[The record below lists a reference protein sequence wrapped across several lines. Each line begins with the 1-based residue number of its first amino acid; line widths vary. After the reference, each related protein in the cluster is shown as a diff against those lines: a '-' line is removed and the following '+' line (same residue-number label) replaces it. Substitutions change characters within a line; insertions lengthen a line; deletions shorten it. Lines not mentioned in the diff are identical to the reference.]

1 MGSRNAASNQGNS
14 RSSSSAA
21 KKGAGRTQGLPTK
34 EQTPRKSFVDGSM
47 REDLIGIAL
56 AVIGIALFVAVV
68 VPADAMLTV
77 VISDGLKHVL
87 GLGAYVVPFV
97 LVFWGATFFF
107 KTEGVKVGR
116 LVIGLAIMLIALMA
130 LFSLF
135 APGTIEALPYSLF
148 SDEVLVG
155 GGGYVGSGISWG
167 LMTLFGR
174 VITAIVLV
182 GVFVAGLVIAGV
194 SISAPFLALK
204 NFLSRKKEDRAQ
216 TRYQRTI
223 YTAGQPQHA
232 DAEADDED
240 YLDEE
245 KSPFARFKEKFG
257 REAGAPVD
265 EYDEISAD
273 PLSTVAFDGADSDIT
288 VVFEDDPDRTV
299 TLDDHSHAKPHKRK
313 KKDLSA
319 AKQEA
324 ADSTETV
331 PIRKKTQVIPDGST
345 PSALEGFTLPDA
357 RILGVTKSKRSNM
370 TGELRQTANILQQT
384 LEEFSLPAKVVGW
397 LAGPTVTM
405 FKVELPSGVRLAKLT
420 NLSDDIALALAAS
433 AVRIAQIPG
442 TSLVGVEIPNKV
454 RSSVLLGDILPSCS
468 AGPLQVAIG
477 EDVDGEKV
485 CVDLAKMP
493 HLLIAGTTGSGK
505 SVCLNAM
512 IMTILMRAT
521 PAEVRMILIDPKRV
535 EMSLYNG
542 IPHLFVPPVTEPK
555 EAASALKWAVAEME
569 RRLKVFEGVGAK
581 NIGFYNQMIQ
591 KGELTDE
598 NGDHPDEMPFI
609 VIVVDELS
617 DLMMVAGKDVE
628 DSIVR
633 IAQLARAAGIHL
645 IIATQRPSSNVV
657 TGMIKANI
665 TNRIGLLVAT
675 NIDSRVILDQSG
687 AEKLVGN
694 GDMLF
699 SKPEWGKPKR
709 IQGCFVSE
717 EEIASTVEHLKS
729 QGEPEYHREI
739 LQQQIATGSGS
750 SSGSASTAGDDD
762 DPLIWEAAEA
772 VVAAGLGSTSMLQ
785 RRLKVGYA
793 RAGRIM
799 DMLESKGVV
808 GPQEGSRAR
817 DVLID
822 SVEDLEALRAFDE
835 QDQEEAR

>member
-288 VVFEDDPDRTV
+288 VVF
-299 TLDDHSHAKPHKRK
+299 
-313 KKDLSA
+313 
-319 AKQEA
+319 
-324 ADSTETV
+324 
-331 PIRKKTQVIPDGST
+331 
-345 PSALEGFTLPDA
+345 
-357 RILGVTKSKRSNM
+357 
-370 TGELRQTANILQQT
+370 
-384 LEEFSLPAKVVGW
+384 
-397 LAGPTVTM
+397 
-405 FKVELPSGVRLAKLT
+405 
-420 NLSDDIALALAAS
+420 
-433 AVRIAQIPG
+433 
-442 TSLVGVEIPNKV
+442 
-454 RSSVLLGDILPSCS
+454 
-468 AGPLQVAIG
+468 
-477 EDVDGEKV
+477 
-485 CVDLAKMP
+485 
-493 HLLIAGTTGSGK
+493 
-505 SVCLNAM
+505 
-512 IMTILMRAT
+512 
-521 PAEVRMILIDPKRV
+521 
-535 EMSLYNG
+535 
-542 IPHLFVPPVTEPK
+542 
-555 EAASALKWAVAEME
+555 
-569 RRLKVFEGVGAK
+569 
-581 NIGFYNQMIQ
+581 
-591 KGELTDE
+591 
-598 NGDHPDEMPFI
+598 
-609 VIVVDELS
+609 
-617 DLMMVAGKDVE
+617 
-628 DSIVR
+628 
-633 IAQLARAAGIHL
+633 
-645 IIATQRPSSNVV
+645 
-657 TGMIKANI
+657 
-665 TNRIGLLVAT
+665 
-675 NIDSRVILDQSG
+675 
-687 AEKLVGN
+687 
-694 GDMLF
+694 
-699 SKPEWGKPKR
+699 
-709 IQGCFVSE
+709 
-717 EEIASTVEHLKS
+717 
-729 QGEPEYHREI
+729 
-739 LQQQIATGSGS
+739 
-750 SSGSASTAGDDD
+750 DD
-762 DPLIWEAAEA
+762 DPI
-772 VVAAGLGSTSMLQ
+772 GRSRSTTIRMPSHTSARRRTSRLQ
-785 RRLKVGYA
+785 SRKPPIRPRPFPSARR
-793 RAGRIM
+793 RR
-799 DMLESKGVV
+799 
-808 GPQEGSRAR
+808 
-817 DVLID
+817 
-822 SVEDLEALRAFDE
+822 
-835 QDQEEAR
+835 